1 MEGEIDIAET
11 VAQRIRFQEE
21 KRQRNIGAVVGQAAA
36 GLEGK
41 EVQDHEPDHDWTARF
56 FNEVQ
61 DVSSEEMQVLWARI
75 LAGEVERPG
84 STSIRTLSILKDMA
98 RRDAELFT
106 RFCGFCWDIGIIMP
120 LIYDHQADI
129 YTRNGITFVAMGH
142 LEALG
147 LVKAVDFGS
156 IERTIQQKS
165 GVAHYYGRSQLL
177 IFPNEYGGSLDV
189 GQAVLTQAGLEMA
202 PICGSKPVDGFFE
215 YVYDRWAKES
225 LVPPRENM

>member
-36 GLEGK
+36 ELEGK

-84 STSIRTLSILKDMA
+84 NTSIQTLSILRNMA
-98 RRDAELFT
+98 RRDAELFVK
-106 RFCGFCWDIGIIMP
+106 FCGFCWNIGRVTP
-120 LIYDHQADI
+120 LIYDVESEI
-129 YTRNGITFVAMGH
+129 YTNHGALLNEWEVVLSWRH
-142 LEALG
+142 EANTASLQ
-147 LVKAVDFGS
+147 S
-156 IERTIQQKS
+156 S
-165 GVAHYYGRSQLL
+165 SQETHHHQE
-177 IFPNEYGGSLDV
+177 I
-189 GQAVLTQAGLEMA
+189 
-202 PICGSKPVDGFFE
+202 PVSDT
-215 YVYDRWAKES
+215 
-225 LVPPRENM
+225 